1 MASIKRKLDRAAY
14 WALNITRELTPQ
26 FLFRR
31 RLRDILAQAD
41 RYDAAYLSQRV
52 GYYNKL
58 SYALKAQEYSTKI
71 ASIPIGASMYYLDL
85 KEHARYFPRHL
96 QLNQIFGDV
105 THIPDRPSF
114 VKSRPIFGDNRN
126 SILLNLDKFRHF
138 NFLNDQ
144 MNFRDKK
151 PMAVWRGG
159 GHNAKRAALVQRYFD
174 HPLCDVGVSLGQPIG
189 ATRKPFLSATE
200 QMLFRYVI
208 SVEGVDVATN
218 LKWILASSSLCLMPA
233 PSYETWFMEGRLE
246 AGKHYVLLR
255 DDFEDLEEKI
265 LHYESN
271 IGEAE
276 EIIRNANSF
285 AAQFRDATRERLV
298 SLFVMYKYF
307 VATGQLEA
315 DDRIL
320 QL

>member
-1 MASIKRKLDRAAY
+1 MASIKRKLDRAGY
-14 WALNITRELTPQ
+14 WALNVTRELAPQ

-52 GYYNKL
+52 GYCNKL
-58 SYALKAQEYSTKI
+58 SYALEAQEYSTKI
-71 ASIPIGASMYYLDL
+71 ASIPIGASMYYLDM

-96 QLNQIFGDV
+96 QLNHILGDV

-126 SILLNLDKFRHF
+126 SILLKLDKFRHF
-138 NFLNDQ
+138 HFLNDQ
-144 MNFRDKK
+144 MGFRDKK
-151 PMAVWRGG
+151 PMAVWRGAP
-159 GHNAKRAALVQRYFD
+159 NNPKRIALLRRCFD
-174 HPLCDVGVSLGQPIG
+174 HPLCDVGTPTGSPGG
-189 ATRKPFLSATE
+189 ALFKPYLSAAD
-200 QMLFRYVI
+200 QMRFRYVI
-208 SVEGVDVATN
+208 SIEGNDVATN
-218 LKWILASSSLCLMPA
+218 LKWILASNSLCLMPA
-233 PSYETWFMEGRLE
+233 PCYETWFMEGRLE
-246 AGKHYVLLR
+246 AGKHYVPLR

-276 EIIRNANSF
+276 QIIRNANSF
-285 AAQFRDATRERLV
+285 AAQFRDAARERLV
-298 SLFVMYKYF
+298 SLLVMHKYF

>member
-1 MASIKRKLDRAAY
+1 MASIKRKLDRVGY
-14 WALNITRELTPQ
+14 WALNIARELAPQ

-41 RYDAAYLSQRV
+41 RYDTAYLSQRV

-58 SYALKAQEYSTKI
+58 SYALEAQEYSTKI
-71 ASIPIGASMYYLDL
+71 ASIPIGASMYYFDM

-96 QLNQIFGDV
+96 QLNHIFGDV
-105 THIPDRPSF
+105 TYIPDRPSF
-114 VKSRPIFGDNRN
+114 VKSRPICGDNRN
-126 SILLNLDKFRHF
+126 SILLNLVKLRHF

-159 GHNAKRAALVQRYFD
+159 GHNTKRAALVQRYFD
-174 HPLCDVGVSLGQPIG
+174 HPLCDVGVSLGQPTG
-189 ATRKPFLSATE
+189 ATSKPFLSAAE

-218 LKWILASSSLCLMPA
+218 LKWILASNSLCLMPA

-255 DDFEDLEEKI
+255 DDFENLEEKI
-265 LHYESN
+265 LHYEGN